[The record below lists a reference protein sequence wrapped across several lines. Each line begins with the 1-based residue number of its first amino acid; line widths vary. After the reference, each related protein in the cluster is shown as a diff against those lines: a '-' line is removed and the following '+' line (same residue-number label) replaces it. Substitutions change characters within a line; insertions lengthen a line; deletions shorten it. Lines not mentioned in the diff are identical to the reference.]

1 MPSLPAPPP
10 TALRRRRSRGR
21 RAAILVAA
29 VVVAV
34 LVLEAGLRVGAALTR
49 RSRGVG
55 FDPVLGWR
63 MLPHVEKVGEFWSA
77 REPGRTNAHGWRDGE
92 RTRAK
97 PDGVRRVAALGDSFT
112 FGQGVDRMQ
121 RFTELLAQQTGFEV
135 LNFGACGYA
144 TDQQLLV
151 FETEAVQFAPDVVL
165 LQVFLGNDLRDI
177 ACDRQSGWSKPW
189 FRLEHGALTLVPPEQ
204 PWTTVVR
211 TRSYVAELLLQAVER
226 GRPSWREAAYWRDRD
241 ALPLFVALVQRL
253 AAGVAAHGGLLLLV
267 LAPWCDDTLEPMA
280 GPRDAEVLAA
290 LQTLGVPVLDLL
302 PALAVPGADGPMFL
316 PHGHWTAA
324 GHARVAA
331 AVAAEWAMRGWT
343 AR

>member
-1 MPSLPAPPP
+1 ML
-10 TALRRRRSRGR
+10 
-21 RAAILVAA
+21 AAG

-34 LVLEAGLRVGAALTR
+34 LVVEAGLRVGAALAR
-49 RSRGVG
+49 RGRGVG

-63 MLPHVEKVGEFWSA
+63 MLPNVEKVGEFWSA
-77 REPGRTNAHGWRDGE
+77 REPGRTNAHGWRDVE
-92 RTRAK
+92 RTHAK
-97 PDGVRRVAALGDSFT
+97 PDGVRRVVALGDSFT
-112 FGQGVDRMQ
+112 FGQGVDRAE
-121 RFTELLAQQTGFEV
+121 RFTELLAQRTGCEV

-189 FRLEHGALTLVPPEQ
+189 FRLEHGALQLVPPEQ

-211 TRSYVAELLLQAVER
+211 TRSYLAELLLQAVER
-226 GRPSWREAAYWRDRD
+226 GRASWRSAAYWRDRD

-253 AAGVAAHGGLLLLV
+253 AVGVAASGAQLLLV
-267 LAPWCDDTLEPMA
+267 LAPGCDDTLAPVA

-290 LQTLGVPVLDLL
+290 VRVLGVPVLD
-302 PALAVPGADGPMFL
+302 PLAVLLGPGDDGALFL
-316 PHGHWTAA
+316 PNGHWSPA

-331 AVAAEWAMRGWT
+331 AVAAECERRGWLG
-343 AR
+343 R